1 MSLRQAA
8 VRTPPLRAPD
18 PPEPD
23 PSKPEPPEGG
33 PASGGG
39 GRRSSLGSAFPQGA
53 AEWRASTRR
62 HALFLIALLG
72 ATALRWTTLRAYPS
86 GLWFTGDSYFYIG
99 HALNPRPSPTRTT
112 GYSMLLW
119 LLRPAHSLY
128 LIVFVQHVLGLAV
141 AVMLYALL
149 RRARL
154 PGWAAVLAALP
165 VLYDG
170 YQIELE
176 HLVMSETL
184 FTFFLVA
191 GVAMLLWRPLG
202 PDRARPSWKQAVA
215 AGALLSAATL
225 VRSAGAPLIPLLPLV
240 LLLWRGGWRSAVAFG
255 TAAAV
260 PLLSYAFWFQQVN
273 GTFALTTSDGIFLW
287 GRTAN
292 WASCTKIPLP
302 PDEQGL
308 CLPRRVQAQRIP
320 PGRLDWIG
328 TIPPRQRW
336 RFVAAPDANRTLRD
350 FAFRAILAQPRAYAS
365 DVLRGVGYTFEN
377 RRRPYPNDTTE
388 MLYHFRDRPQIFPGG
403 RGWSGHGGTALGDIL
418 TYTRGGAPS
427 RVNLPEAKR
436 MIAYQDRVHLPG
448 PALGVLF
455 AVGAVAVLR
464 RGRTALLALGTATTL
479 LVFPI
484 ASADFDYRYVLPVL
498 PFLCLAAGL
507 VLAPGNGNGPG
518 GAGAVH
524 QWIRASR
531 WWGIPGSRRRG
542 TGPASGP

>member
-1 MSLRQAA
+1 M
-8 VRTPPLRAPD
+8 RTPLRRPPESEPRAPG
-18 PPEPD
+18 PGSRASTPERHAVPR
-23 PSKPEPPEGG
+23 S
-33 PASGGG
+33 AS
-39 GRRSSLGSAFPQGA
+39 
-53 AEWRASTRR
+53 EWRAFARR
-62 HALFLIALLG
+62 HALFLVALLG
-72 ATALRWTTLRAYPS
+72 AAALRWTTLRAYPS

-119 LLRPAHSLY
+119 LLRPAHSLF

-154 PGWAAVLAALP
+154 PGWGAVLASLP
-165 VLYDG
+165 VLFDG

-184 FTFFLVA
+184 FTFLLVS
-191 GVAMLLWRPLG
+191 GMTVLLWRPLG
-202 PDRARPSWKQAVA
+202 TDRARPSWKQALA
-215 AGALLSAATL
+215 AGALLSAATI
-225 VRSAGAPLIPLLPLV
+225 VRSAGAPLVPLLPLG
-240 LLLWRGGWRSAVAFG
+240 LLLWRGGWRPAVAFG

-292 WASCTKIPLP
+292 WASCTKIRP
-302 PDEQGL
+302 PADERDL
-308 CLPRRVQAQRIP
+308 CLPRRVQARRIP
-320 PGRLDWIG
+320 PGRLDWIS
-328 TIPPRQRW
+328 TIPPRRRW
-336 RFVAAPDANRTLRD
+336 RFVAAPEANKTLRD
-350 FAFRAILAQPRAYAS
+350 FAIGAVLAQPRAYVS
-365 DVLRGVGYTFEN
+365 DVLRGIGYTFEN

-418 TYTRGGAPS
+418 TYTDNGVPS
-427 RVNLPEAKR
+427 RVNSPEAQR
-436 MIAYQDRVHLPG
+436 MMAYQNHVYLPG
-448 PALGVLF
+448 PALGAVF

-464 RGRTALLALGTATTL
+464 RGRTAFLALGTAATL

-484 ASADFDYRYVLPVL
+484 ATADFDYRYVMPVL
-498 PFLCLAAGL
+498 PFACLAAA
-507 VLAPGNGNGPG
+507 LAFAPRNGNGPG
-518 GAGAVH
+518 GAGAVYH
-524 QWIRASR
+524 WVRTSR
-531 WWGIPGSRRRG
+531 WWGSPGSRRRG
-542 TGPASGP
+542 TGPASEP